1 MSVLIMKM
9 KKNGSM
15 TCVLFLL
22 FQQMVVII
30 RRQSYVEP
38 TLFSKLIS
46 ANPKLQDTK
55 NTMNK
60 DAERYKKQKLFQG
73 RGDP

>member
-1 MSVLIMKM
+1 
-9 KKNGSM
+9 M

-38 TLFSKLIS
+38 TLFSELMS

-55 NTMNK
+55 KYDEQRKM
-60 DAERYKKQKLFQG
+60 QKG
-73 RGDP
+73 TK